1 MLLLATHLTRLE
13 ASLLALPHL
22 AQRAQGLAK
31 AVVAIIIAATS
42 AAATSQKYLG
52 VISQHQHQHQQQQQ
66 AKHCECGNSCWA
78 GSEAGHDGD
87 RGEWGVER
95 GKVEVE

>member
-1 MLLLATHLTRLE
+1 MLLLATHLTRHE
-13 ASLLALPHL
+13 ASLLALL
-22 AQRAQGLAK
+22 CLTWLKGQGLAK

-52 VISQHQHQHQQQQQ
+52 VISQQQQQQQ

-87 RGEWGVER
+87 RGQGRVGT